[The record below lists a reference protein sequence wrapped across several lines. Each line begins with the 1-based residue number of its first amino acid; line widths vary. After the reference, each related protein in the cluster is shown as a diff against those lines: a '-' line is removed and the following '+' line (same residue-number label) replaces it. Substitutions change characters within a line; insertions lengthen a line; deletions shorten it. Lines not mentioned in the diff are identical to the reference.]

1 MLLFFNSSI
10 SPSFVFLMLYYVLEN
25 RRLVLLPAAIAL
37 KKTARSAIR
46 PQSKQGC
53 PQLLPGA
60 TAPWPAM
67 SRLHGTP
74 SRMPPPGLSHPQYET
89 LWSEPA
95 PPCCPVKIIAAAV
108 TAPIPPACSLIATP
122 MAVVT
127 LFGSTDIVITL
138 SMPNR

>member
-25 RRLVLLPAAIAL
+25 RCLVL
-37 KKTARSAIR
+37 
-46 PQSKQGC
+46 
-53 PQLLPGA
+53 
-60 TAPWPAM
+60 
-67 SRLHGTP
+67 
-74 SRMPPPGLSHPQYET
+74 
-89 LWSEPA
+89 
-95 PPCCPVKIIAAAV
+95 
-108 TAPIPPACSLIATP
+108 PPACSLIATP